1 MIKTV
6 RRIKRVRRSQSRFAR
21 QFFFAL
27 SLGVIVTFMAKEVA
41 AQGTK
46 PGLPGQGSTSNSSSQ
61 AAPSRGATNVLV
73 APDEDYR
80 IGPGDVIEVQIE
92 NAPELSRSFRVTATG
107 TFLMSFLGRITAKDK
122 TPEELSQYIAERLR
136 GEYLKN
142 PNVSVV
148 VKEYNSRSFFIQ
160 GAVRSPGVFQ
170 IEGRPSLLKL
180 ITLAGGLAV
189 DHGSNAFIIRQVKPD
204 ADAPAPQPS
213 PAAANSPGEDEE
225 YELVKVSIN
234 GLLRGNFD
242 NNMFLEPGD
251 IINIPPADIFFVA
264 GEVNA
269 PGQFPLKE
277 GTTLRQAL
285 SMAQGTKFEAAT
297 GRCIIFRD
305 DANGKREELRVDI
318 KAVMNGKKED
328 VAILPNDI
336 IIVPNSQF
344 KSVGGALLRAF
355 GLTTAQRVPIR

>member
-1 MIKTV
+1 M
-6 RRIKRVRRSQSRFAR
+6 IKRVRNSQSQFVR
-21 QFFFAL
+21 QLFFAL
-27 SLGVIVTFMAKEVA
+27 SLSVIATFMAKEAV

-46 PGLPGQGSTSNSSSQ
+46 PGLPGQSSSGNSSSA

-73 APDEDYR
+73 APGEDYR

-107 TFLMSFLGRITAKDK
+107 TFLMSFLGRVMAKDK
-122 TPEELSQYIAERLR
+122 TPEELSQYIADRLR

-160 GAVRSPGVFQ
+160 GSVRSPGVFQ

-180 ITLAGGLAV
+180 VTLAGGLSL
-189 DHGSNAFIIRQVKPD
+189 DHGSNAFIIRQVKPAED
-204 ADAPAPQPS
+204 KADAAASDKPLPV
-213 PAAANSPGEDEE
+213 AANNPVDDEE
-225 YELVKVSIN
+225 YELLKVSIT
-234 GLLRGNFD
+234 GLLKGNFD

-285 SMAQGTKFEAAT
+285 SMAQGTKFEAAL

-305 DANGKREELRVDI
+305 DANGKREEIRVDI
-318 KAVMNGKKED
+318 KAVMSGKKED

-355 GLTTAQRVPIR
+355 GLTTVQRVPVR

>member
-1 MIKTV
+1 MIKK
-6 RRIKRVRRSQSRFAR
+6 IRRSQPRSVVRLFV
-21 QFFFAL
+21 AL
-27 SLGVIVTFMAKEVA
+27 SLGVIATFMAKGVV
-41 AQGTK
+41 AQGAK
-46 PGLPGQGSTSNSSSQ
+46 PGLPGQNSTSSSSSQ
-61 AAPSRGATNVLV
+61 PAPSRGATNVLV

-107 TFLMSFLGRITAKDK
+107 TFLMSFLGRVTAKDK
-122 TPEELSQYIAERLR
+122 TPEELSQYIADRLR

-160 GAVRSPGVFQ
+160 GSVRSPGVFQ

-180 ITLAGGLAV
+180 ITLAGGLSLE
-189 DHGSNAFIIRQVKPD
+189 HGSNAFIIRQIKP
-204 ADAPAPQPS
+204 ADDKDG
-213 PAAANSPGEDEE
+213 AAAGGKPTTVAANNPDENEE
-225 YELVKVSIN
+225 YELVKVSIT
-234 GLLRGNFD
+234 GLLKGNFD

-285 SMAQGTKFEAAT
+285 SMAQGTKFEAAM

-305 DANGKREELRVDI
+305 DANGKREELRVDL

-328 VAILPNDI
+328 IAILPNDI

-355 GLTTAQRVPIR
+355 GITSVQRVPIR